1 MADESGLSPFVFACQ
16 GGLVLDQ
23 STFVMQPGMALEL
36 ENFEPD
42 VQGGYRRISGYEK
55 WISGEVPYTAS
66 ATEKVLMSAHYG
78 TEILAARGEKVFRSS
93 NATTTLDG
101 AVLVGA
107 GVAFLIFKPIASL
120 VAYGAIAYGAWTI
133 WNRE

>member
-66 ATEKVLMSAHYG
+66 ATEKVLMSAYYG
-78 TEILAARGEKVFRSS
+78 TEVIAARGEKVFRSS
-93 NATTTLDG
+93 KATTTLDG
-101 AVLVGA
+101 AVLVGDTTLTVQNTSGFTA
-107 GVAFLIFKPIASL
+107 TGTLLIGSEQI
-120 VAYGAIAYGAWTI
+120 T
-133 WNRE
+133 